1 MTDVKEKTYILV
13 HDDNTRKKITVPEN
27 WKVTFGPAAAG
38 SNRGTN
44 STNNLKMPMALR
56 FYEDEKHQRAIF
68 TDVKSFMDSRIKIEE
83 EIVSVQEKD
92 GFVECD
98 GVKKRTTFQAKTKE
112 WVDINNVRDDQPLL
126 PNDSQMFSFDDIQES
141 EQVI

>member
-1 MTDVKEKTYILV
+1 M
-13 HDDNTRKKITVPEN
+13 HDDNTRKRITVPET
-27 WKVTFGPAAAG
+27 WKVTFGPAAKGMNASKNG
-38 SNRGTN
+38 SNLR
-44 STNNLKMPMALR
+44 MPMALR

-68 TDVKSFMDSRIKIEE
+68 TDVKSFMDSSIKIEE
-83 EIVSVQEKD
+83 EIVNIKEKD

-112 WVDINNVRDDQPLL
+112 WININDIKEDQPLL
-126 PNDSQMFSFDDIQES
+126 PEDSTMFEFGEVREA